1 MIHNKNNWLLYSH
14 NVPTMY
20 YEYVAFNEGRFSKT
34 AKFKQVKINTSFVS
48 NPYSFP
54 DVPIS
59 EIPPDALIQLR
70 DFILQQRTPEHPT
83 FCNTIYNAVVAIT
96 GPPQQNQ

>member
-1 MIHNKNNWLLYSH
+1 VQRCNKGF
-14 NVPTMY
+14 PP
-20 YEYVAFNEGRFSKT
+20 FKT
-34 AKFKQVKINTSFVS
+34 AGFKKIIISPS
-48 NPYSFP
+48 SIPLEYIYSFP

-59 EIPPDALIQLR
+59 EIPRDALIQLR
-70 DFILQQRTPEHPT
+70 NFILQQRTPEHPT